1 MNIHET
7 GLHSKG
13 RISFGHKAK
22 AILTRV
28 IHPNF
33 CIHFTPTEFPPV
45 EWVNCIFGV
54 PTLAGRKYIT

>member
-22 AILTRV
+22 ANLTRDF
-28 IHPNF
+28 HPSF
-33 CIHFTPTEFPPV
+33 YIHFTPTQFPPV
-45 EWVNCIFGV
+45 ERVNYIFGV
-54 PTLAGRKYIT
+54 LSLAGRKYIT